1 MKYPYSSYNTS
12 LPGYGTSLVDR
23 INLYLH
29 FRRYFKI
36 LTERWLLIVICT
48 AVGSGIAVFQAM
60 SQPDVYRARS
70 VLQVTPKV
78 SVSVGAPMI
87 DEDSRM
93 AENQLTV
100 MRSGAVISAVM
111 ARIQEGS
118 GTSNKIVRPTYEA
131 LPGRGN
137 TYIMEVKGTNLDLCQ
152 RFAQACSSWR
162 MGSAMNQTISTM
174 NKNIPTILMKK

>member
-1 MKYPYSSYNTS
+1 MKYPYSSYNTP

-48 AVGSGIAVFQAM
+48 LLGSGISVFQAM

-78 SVSVGAPMI
+78 NLSMGAPMI
-87 DEDSRM
+87 DEDARQ
-93 AENQLTV
+93 AENQLTI
-100 MRSGAVISAVM
+100 MRSGTVISSVM

-118 GTSNKIVRPTYEA
+118 GSSNKIVRPLYEA

-137 TYIMEVKGTNLDLCQ
+137 TYIMEVKGTNLDL
-152 RFAQACSSWR
+152 
-162 MGSAMNQTISTM
+162 
-174 NKNIPTILMKK
+174 